1 MTGPR
6 FLLDTNVVIGVVKGF
21 EPARSLIDSHGA
33 HPDDCV
39 ISQISR
45 MELLSFSTISSAEE
59 AVIEALL
66 SAVSVILLDER
77 IEQEAIA
84 LRRRCRLKLADAV
97 IAATATVHGLTL
109 LTLDERLGAALT
121 KK

>member
-1 MTGPR
+1 
-6 FLLDTNVVIGVVKGF
+6 
-21 EPARSLIDSHGA
+21 
-33 HPDDCV
+33 
-39 ISQISR
+39 
-45 MELLSFSTISSAEE
+45 MELSSFSTISSAEE

-84 LRRRCRLKLADAV
+84 LRRRCRLELADAV